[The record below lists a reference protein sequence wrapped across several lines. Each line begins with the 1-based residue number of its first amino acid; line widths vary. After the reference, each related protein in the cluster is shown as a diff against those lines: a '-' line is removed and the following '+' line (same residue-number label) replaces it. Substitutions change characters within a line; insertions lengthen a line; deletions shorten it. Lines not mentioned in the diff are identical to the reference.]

1 MSTHPARRTLICF
14 CTTFLGGTGIPD
26 IRNSWSIL
34 YETKI
39 LFWGWVYWVYV
50 AVLVARC
57 LLLRCHWFL
66 LCFAL
71 WCFVYSMSVSVS
83 FFCGVL
89 YVIFSCACGVGCG
102 TSRSVLAPFLHAT
115 SLFSDPSSYRTWT
128 PYTSYPTFVL
138 PPKQCS
144 YPSKNCPLFCSSKR
158 YPFSILKSYPFS
170 RACYHYIVLFA
181 VVGVD
186 LCTVFNFVGGV
197 CPSWFVCS
205 ASVYMNCST
214 EGCGISVR
222 VDCCTVVGISGE
234 VCWHNLSVY
243 VDCRTVVGV

>member
-1 MSTHPARRTLICF
+1 MAPTVSKRLNSVYVWLMAILKRGHCHSHLYIFYDINNEQTRMTSAWQMSTHPARRTLICF

-39 LFWGWVYWVYV
+39 LFWCWVYWVYV

-115 SLFSDPSSYRTWT
+115 SLFSDPSSYRTWS
-128 PYTSYPTFVL
+128 P
-138 PPKQCS
+138 
-144 YPSKNCPLFCSSKR
+144 
-158 YPFSILKSYPFS
+158 
-170 RACYHYIVLFA
+170 
-181 VVGVD
+181 
-186 LCTVFNFVGGV
+186 
-197 CPSWFVCS
+197 
-205 ASVYMNCST
+205 
-214 EGCGISVR
+214 
-222 VDCCTVVGISGE
+222 
-234 VCWHNLSVY
+234 
-243 VDCRTVVGV
+243 